1 VRCQYTVCC
10 ITSCWT
16 IWDEPRVGR
25 GRRRTIQHG
34 GAPRCAHGMSS
45 QQWFAGAQ
53 LRWFCVRMG
62 RSGVAA
68 IGGNSGLLM
77 VRILLGRE
85 LGLILLGAV
94 RETQAVLWRGEESGE
109 SGGLLREALEDW
121 LEMVLSRPATAAD
134 CMMDGRLRVR
144 EVETLDEGLTHS
156 IESGDRLDGLMGSR
170 LYVSSVRC
178 EVAGEWVWSVL

>member
-1 VRCQYTVCC
+1 
-10 ITSCWT
+10 
-16 IWDEPRVGR
+16 
-25 GRRRTIQHG
+25 
-34 GAPRCAHGMSS
+34 MSS